1 MAARTTLPIS
11 RATVRRRAGLTLR
24 HVVTLA
30 IAATVVL
37 PIVWIGLTSLKE
49 PGQVMSWPPA
59 LIPESVTLANYE
71 KLFATVPVGRY
82 FLNSLVLALLNVTF
96 NVVGCTMAGYTL
108 ARRDFPGRK
117 TLTMLVV
124 AGLMIPVYVRLL
136 PQMQMIK
143 AMGLQNSYLGLV
155 LPTACTAFG
164 IFLMRQ
170 FFLSTVPVELE
181 EAAMIDGCGDWGVL
195 LRIVVPLARPQMV
208 TLTLLAITW
217 SLEDVLWPLMIVD
230 TVDMRPLPIGLMFF
244 LNDISRDWGPVT
256 ALVTIIVL
264 PVIAIFIF
272 LQRYFVAG
280 MAEGAVKS

>member
-1 MAARTTLPIS
+1 MAVSSYRVRK
-11 RATVRRRAGLTLR
+11 RAGSTVR
-24 HVVTLA
+24 HIVTFA
-30 IAATVVL
+30 VAAMAVTPIIWIA
-37 PIVWIGLTSLKE
+37 LTSLKP
-49 PGQVMSWPPA
+49 PGQVMSWPPS
-59 LIPESVTLANYE
+59 LIPEEVTLDNYR

-82 FLNSLVLALLNVTF
+82 FLNSLVLAAMNVAF
-96 NVVGCTMAGYTL
+96 NVVCCTLAGYTL

-136 PQMQMIK
+136 PQIQIIK
-143 AMGLQNSYLGLV
+143 AMGLQNTYLGLI

-164 IFLMRQ
+164 VFLMRQ
-170 FFLSTVPVELE
+170 FFLGTVPMELE

-195 LRIVVPLARPQMV
+195 LRIVVPLARPQMI

-230 TVDMRPLPIGLMFF
+230 SVDMRPLPIGLMFF

-264 PVIAIFIF
+264 PVVTIFIF